1 MALSSQ
7 NKNFL
12 KDNKINI
19 PKNINIIEP
28 IDIFDMISL
37 IKNSLLVI
45 TDSGG
50 VQRILFLNKVS
61 IILRNH
67 TEWKEILEN
76 NNSILLKE
84 QKLEKVIKKMVNK
97 KFKPNKS
104 FNFKSVS
111 TKIIKEIINFYE

>member
-1 MALSSQ
+1 
-7 NKNFL
+7 
-12 KDNKINI
+12 
-19 PKNINIIEP
+19 
-28 IDIFDMISL
+28 MISL

-50 VQRILFLNKVS
+50 VQKESFFLNKVS

-76 NNSILLKE
+76 NNPILLKE

-104 FNFKSVS
+104 FNFK
-111 TKIIKEIINFYE
+111 ICFN